1 MSDIIQVAT
10 QIEQKVKDL
19 IVRSN
24 GLEQKSKSLGEELRF
39 YKKRFEQ
46 TEEEISDLQK
56 QIETLKTANA
66 LLGSDDFKRETKT
79 KINSIVR
86 EIDNCIVQLSD

>member
-1 MSDIIQVAT
+1 MSDVIQVVS

-24 GLEQKSKSLGEELRF
+24 DLEQESKLLGEELRF

>member
-1 MSDIIQVAT
+1 MSDITQVASR
-10 QIEQKVKDL
+10 IEQKVKDL
-19 IVRSN
+19 IVKSN
-24 GLEQKSKSLGEELRF
+24 GLEQENKSLGAELNF

-46 TEEEISDLQK
+46 TEEEIGNLQK
-56 QIETLKTANA
+56 QIQTLKTANA

>member
-1 MSDIIQVAT
+1 MSDIIQVAS
-10 QIEQKVKDL
+10 QIEQKVKSL
-19 IVRSN
+19 IIKSN
-24 GLEQKSKSLGEELRF
+24 DLEQENKSLGAELNF

-46 TEEEISDLQK
+46 TEEEIGNLQK
-56 QIETLKTANA
+56 QIQTLKTANA